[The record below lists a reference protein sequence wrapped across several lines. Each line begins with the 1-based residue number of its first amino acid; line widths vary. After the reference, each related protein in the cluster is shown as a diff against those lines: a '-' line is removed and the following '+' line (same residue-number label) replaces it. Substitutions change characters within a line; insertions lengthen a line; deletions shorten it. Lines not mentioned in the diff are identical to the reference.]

1 MNLIMDKIRNRIISD
16 RATIFQA
23 MEKMDAG
30 KVKMLFIFDGND
42 EFEGILTIGDIQR
55 SIIRNN
61 DLRTVVRDILDKDK
75 VYCSPEDSDSKIKE
89 EMKRLRAECMPIVD
103 SEGNLVDV
111 VLWEDVFGDF
121 RIDNR
126 EKIDL
131 PVVIM
136 AGGMGTRL
144 KPLTNVIPKPL
155 VPIGEKT
162 IIEEIMDQFESIG
175 CKRFFLSV
183 NYKYEIL
190 KFYLDNLEHKYD
202 ITFIKEDKPLGTIGS
217 VSMMKGKITTPFFVS
232 TCDSLIDQDYR
243 DAYDYHKSNG
253 NDITV
258 ISAVKR
264 QVVPYGVI
272 QTGEDGIMTGLDEK
286 PETTYMLNTGI
297 YILQPGMVDEIP
309 EDRFYHITDLIQKV
323 CANGGKVGCFPVSEN
338 AWKDMGDWD
347 EYLKMIG
354 R

>member
-1 MNLIMDKIRNRIISD
+1 MSMDKIKNRIISSD
-16 RATIFQA
+16 TTIFKA
-23 MEKMDAG
+23 LEKMDCE
-30 KVKMLFIFDGND
+30 KVKMLFVFDGND
-42 EFEGILTIGDIQR
+42 GFEGILTIGDIQR

-61 DLRTVVRDILDKDK
+61 NLNAIVRDIIDKNK
-75 VYCSPEDSDSKIKE
+75 VYCSPEDSDLIVKE

-111 VLWEDVFGDF
+111 VLWEEVFGDF
-121 RIDNR
+121 KIDNR
-126 EKIDL
+126 EKIDI

-175 CKRFFLSV
+175 CSKFYMSV
-183 NYKYEIL
+183 NYKFNIL

-217 VSMMKGKITTPFFVS
+217 VSMMKGKISTTFFVS

-243 DAYDYHKSNG
+243 DAYDYHRSNG
-253 NDITV
+253 NEITV
-258 ISAVKR
+258 ISALKR

-272 QTGEDGIMTGLDEK
+272 QTGEDGIMTGLSEK
-286 PETTYMLNTGI
+286 PENTYMLNTGI
-297 YILQPGMVDEIP
+297 YILEPGVIDEIP
-309 EDRFYHITDLIQKV
+309 EGEFFHITDLIQKV
-323 CANGGKVGCFPVSEN
+323 RGRGGKVGCFPVSEN

-347 EYLKMIG
+347 EYLKMRG